1 MKDLVTGLTAT
12 EARSRAAVNP
22 PAPRGVPSQPKDFDF
37 HKVLKELYV
46 YNIHNV
52 YIYIYINVVAPHPLA
67 TAHSHFRPLS
77 RASKLGA

>member
-52 YIYIYINVVAPHPLA
+52 YIYIY
-67 TAHSHFRPLS
+67 
-77 RASKLGA
+77 